1 MGWLSLRG
9 RYTLTGNLQPGAMA
23 ILEQLLTQLFGDVT
37 NASEVYSFEATSA
50 PFGFGCSKEDAER
63 KLPKPEP
70 TAERV
75 AAVEA
80 AAAAAAAAER
90 QATQSHH

>member
-63 KLPKPEP
+63 KLSNPEP
-70 TAERV
+70 TAEQE

-80 AAAAAAAAER
+80 PAPAPAAER
-90 QATQSHH
+90 QVTQSHH